1 MHSIWDN
8 PLKFKRIE
16 VRPANGTIGA
26 EIRGVDLSHPLDA
39 DTWQEVLQAFHDYL
53 VVWFPNQ
60 PLTHEQHL
68 DFSRRFGPLMSMPQL
83 HSVDGFDDI
92 HVIRRDAD
100 DNSRVVGENWHAD
113 STYMERPPAA
123 VIMRAVTVPDFGG
136 DTGFLNMVAAYE
148 ALSPTMRKVVDGLS
162 AVHSATRI
170 YGSAYQAQNRKVWS
184 EKSVKTDMDVAAGDR
199 EIVHPLVCTHAASGR
214 RFLYVNRV
222 YVQRIEGMTDD
233 ESRPLLQFLY
243 EHCSR
248 FELTCRVRWQKDQ
261 VLVWDNRAAMHK
273 AIPDYVGRAR
283 YMTRTTIAG
292 PRPQ

>member
-1 MHSIWDN
+1 MTSIWDN
-8 PLKFKRIE
+8 PLKFRRIE

-26 EIRGVDLSHPLDA
+26 EIRGLDLSQPLDA
-39 DTWQEVLQAFHDYL
+39 ETTGRSAAGLPRL
-53 VVWFPNQ
+53 PRGVVPE
-60 PLTHEQHL
+60 PAADARTAP

-83 HSVDGFDDI
+83 HSVDGFEDI
-92 HVIRRDAD
+92 HVIRRDAG
-100 DNSRVVGENWHAD
+100 DNGRVVGENWHAD

-123 VIMRAVTVPDFGG
+123 VVMKAVTVPDFGG

-148 ALSPTMRKVVDGLS
+148 ALSPTMRKVVDSLS

-170 YGSAYQAQNRKVWS
+170 YGSAYRAQNQKVWS

-199 EIVHPLVCTHAASGR
+199 EMVHPLVCTHAESGR

-222 YVQRIEGMTDD
+222 YVQRIHGMTDD

-243 EHCSR
+243 DHCSR

-261 VLVWDNRAAMHK
+261 CWSGTTARRCTRRSPTTWAAP
-273 AIPDYVGRAR
+273 A
-283 YMTRTTIAG
+283 T
-292 PRPQ
+292 